1 MILSTF
7 SIGCKFCHAPPFYVI
22 DCNGRIYYVVH
33 KFHFMSKAVI
43 HFGVHN
49 HPVMDGKCW
58 EFVEETR
65 RLNIEE
71 LDCRP
76 NAKTFVISFNV
87 SKTFL
92 MNYLFNDSS
101 NGTVELLKGEQLK
114 HIQNKL
120 YELSSPNVCNLVASF
135 KCHLGGG
142 YIDNIL
148 ELKSKSCYD
157 YIQEC
162 GFLGQVL

>member
-1 MILSTF
+1 
-7 SIGCKFCHAPPFYVI
+7 
-22 DCNGRIYYVVH
+22 
-33 KFHFMSKAVI
+33 MSKAVI

-120 YELSSPNVCNLVASF
+120 YELSSPMFVTLLLLSSV
-135 KCHLGGG
+135 
-142 YIDNIL
+142 I
-148 ELKSKSCYD
+148 
-157 YIQEC
+157 
-162 GFLGQVL
+162 